1 MIFLVINMEISKWK
15 MVSYIS
21 ILLIICICSF
31 LVAKF
36 LVRSGIH
43 NGDIPVDTSVRLD

>member
-1 MIFLVINMEISKWK
+1 MEVSKWK
-15 MVSYIS
+15 MTSYIS

-36 LVRSGIH
+36 IVRKGITKD
-43 NGDIPVDTSVRLD
+43 DIPVDTSVRLN